1 MMNTP
6 IRNKTI
12 QGTITTLVAGIA
24 ATVAYI
30 LRVVARLPWF
40 GGNWGLDDWVM
51 TVAIIL
57 VVPLSVCAYILNQIG
72 LGQDMWY
79 VSFDNI
85 TEILERPRCNV
96 SQSASPGNTGT
107 ASTTE
112 NASTSTPTPGHQP
125 QSTSS
130 SI

>member
-24 ATVAYI
+24 ALVAYI

-57 VVPLSVCAYILNQIG
+57 VVPLSICAYILNQIG

-85 TEILERPRCNV
+85 TKILEVCY
-96 SQSASPGNTGT
+96 
-107 ASTTE
+107 
-112 NASTSTPTPGHQP
+112 
-125 QSTSS
+125 
-130 SI
+130 